1 VVTSP
6 SIELAGRTIGAGEP
20 PFVVAEA
27 GVNHNGQPELAL
39 ALVDAAA
46 DAGADAVNF
55 QTFSADALATAQAPQ
70 AAYQRE
76 RATAG
81 SQVDMLRGLELSADG
96 LRAARDRARERGLVF
111 MSTPFDLG
119 ALQLLIE
126 LEVRA
131 FKIGSGDLT
140 NVVLLRAVAAQGRP
154 ILLST
159 GMATLAEID
168 AAVGVVR
175 RAGDPPLVLL
185 QCTSAYPAA
194 AADANLMAM
203 EHMRQRYGVPIG
215 FSDHTLGMGASIAA
229 AALGAAIIE
238 KHLTPDRTLPG
249 PDHAASLPPA
259 EFAALVS
266 GVRDAHAAL
275 GDGGKAPTA
284 GEAEMRLIVR
294 RSLVVNRPLVAGQI
308 ISEGDL
314 DAMRP
319 ATGISPLR
327 LDEVVGRRAA
337 RDLPERVPLMP
348 DDLDPALPA

>member
-1 VVTSP
+1 VPSP

-46 DAGADAVNF
+46 DAGAEAVKF
-55 QTFSADALATAQAPQ
+55 QTFTAHALASAQAPQ

-76 RATAG
+76 RASAA
-81 SQVDMLRGLELSADG
+81 SQVEMLRGLELSTDG
-96 LRAARDRARERGLVF
+96 LRAARDRARELGLVF
-111 MSTPFDLG
+111 LSTPFDLG
-119 ALQLLIE
+119 ALRLLVT
-126 LEVRA
+126 LQVKA

-140 NVVLLRAVAAQGRP
+140 NVVLLRAVAGHGLP

-159 GMATLAEID
+159 GMATLAEVD
-168 AAVGVVR
+168 TAVDIVR
-175 RAGDPPLVLL
+175 RGGDPPLVVL

-194 AADANLMAM
+194 AADANLLVM
-203 EHMRQRYGVPIG
+203 EQLRQRYGVPIG
-215 FSDHTLGMGASIAA
+215 FSDHTLGIGASIAA
-229 AALGAAIIE
+229 AALGAAVIE
-238 KHLTPDRTLPG
+238 KHLTLDRTLPG

-275 GDGGKAPTA
+275 GDGSKVPTA
-284 GEAEMRLIVR
+284 GETEMRLIVR
-294 RSLVVNRPLVAGQI
+294 RSLVANRPLVAGQI
-308 ISEGDL
+308 ITEGDL